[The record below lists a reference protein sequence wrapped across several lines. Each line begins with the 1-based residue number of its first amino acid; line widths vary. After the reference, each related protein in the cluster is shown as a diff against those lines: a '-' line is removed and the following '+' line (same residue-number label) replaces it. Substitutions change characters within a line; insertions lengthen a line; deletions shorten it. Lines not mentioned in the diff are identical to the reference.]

1 MGGID
6 GLGMVEGKAWYI
18 LFTNYVNI
26 LDYYLM
32 SLVISSIELRCLE
45 VSLSDVNKRLKVDK
59 YLVYL
64 NTV

>member
-45 VSLSDVNKRLKVDK
+45 VSLSDVNKRLKVDN